1 MDAQPVTSGN
11 FERRLRH
18 ILESLES
25 EDSRLTGKA
34 GRIYEAL
41 EKDLL
46 TGRYK
51 FGADISAPELAK
63 RLGVSR
69 QPVMAALSQLRA
81 AGYVTIT
88 PQVGCRVV
96 TPTTEE
102 ISDFFRLFGAM
113 EGVMARLAAERGEPG
128 EGEVLR
134 QLAQQIREVPTVPG
148 NIPLEYAEL
157 VGTYHDVIRAMA
169 RAPNLARRVGQF
181 WRMSDF
187 LLWNGAPNV
196 HPAGLRTASEQRLA
210 IAEAIGARDSDRAAA
225 LMEDHVWGK
234 PERAG
239 FRPPEQQ
246 GRAPDAEA

>member
-113 EGVMARLAAERGEPG
+113 EGVMARLAAERDSWRNMLEDQELEWEEERAELREENALRLGGSKDDAEPG
-128 EGEVLR
+128 ELR
-134 QLAQQIREVPTVPG
+134 K
-148 NIPLEYAEL
+148 
-157 VGTYHDVIRAMA
+157 
-169 RAPNLARRVGQF
+169 
-181 WRMSDF
+181 
-187 LLWNGAPNV
+187 
-196 HPAGLRTASEQRLA
+196 AG
-210 IAEAIGARDSDRAAA
+210 
-225 LMEDHVWGK
+225 
-234 PERAG
+234 
-239 FRPPEQQ
+239 
-246 GRAPDAEA
+246 